1 MNSLLND
8 LNTYLMVVLTLLML
22 GDTVAGTIDAL
33 KTHRLKSAIS
43 KQALLNRLKIYIGLL
58 TVWLGVE
65 VMSFAVNA
73 NELKAAMTSF
83 VLIAIVNELNSLLEL
98 MGSPYTKAEK
108 KLIDSFK
115 NESEDKK

>member
-1 MNSLLND
+1 MI
-8 LNTYLMVVLTLLML
+8 VLTLLML
-22 GDTVAGTIDAL
+22 GDTVAGTLDAL
-33 KTHRLKSAIS
+33 KEHSLKSAIS

-73 NELKAAMTSF
+73 SELKAAMTSF
-83 VLIAIVNELNSLLEL
+83 VLIAIINELNSLLEL
-98 MGSPYTKAEK
+98 MGSPYAQAEK

>member
-1 MNSLLND
+1 MI
-8 LNTYLMVVLTLLML
+8 VLTLLML
-22 GDTVAGTIDAL
+22 GDTVAGTLDAL
-33 KTHRLKSAIS
+33 KTHSLKSAIS

-58 TVWLGVE
+58 TVWMGVE

-73 NELKAAMTSF
+73 SELKAAMTSF

-98 MGSPYTKAEK
+98 MGSPYTQAEK

-115 NESEDKK
+115 NENESEDKK